1 MADISN
7 SLAAAVAAAGISS
20 PAEFEALALQ
30 LTPPEKA
37 LFVALSSAPGQLD
50 TVELRAAS
58 AGLLANVSAIARAI
72 NRKLSAA
79 GDDRRLAC
87 SVAPRAGGRGSSGTW
102 RIESLEAERASA

>member
-1 MADISN
+1 MTDISN

-37 LFVALSSAPGQLD
+37 LFVALSNAEGSLTTLA
-50 TVELRAAS
+50 LRASS
-58 AGLLANVSAIARAI
+58 AGLLANVSAIAASI

-79 GDDRRLAC
+79 GDDRRLLCA
-87 SVAPRAGGRGSSGTW
+87 VQPRAAGRGCCGVW
-102 RIESLEAERASA
+102 RIESLEAEKASA